1 MHSASAMQKAAHRK
15 KVHMTS
21 RNPMTSHGSLRKPRK
36 ATTVRTPKNR
46 NVYKSLT
53 SKCQGAWKLGPV
65 PVVGRAG
72 FEPATCRL
80 GGGRSVQL
88 S

>member
-1 MHSASAMQKAAHRK
+1 MHSAIAMQKAAHRK
-15 KVHMTS
+15 KVHMTARS
-21 RNPMTSHGSLRKPRK
+21 SMTSHGTLRKTRQ
-36 ATTVRTPKNR
+36 AATVRTPRNR
-46 NVYKSLT
+46 NVHKSLA